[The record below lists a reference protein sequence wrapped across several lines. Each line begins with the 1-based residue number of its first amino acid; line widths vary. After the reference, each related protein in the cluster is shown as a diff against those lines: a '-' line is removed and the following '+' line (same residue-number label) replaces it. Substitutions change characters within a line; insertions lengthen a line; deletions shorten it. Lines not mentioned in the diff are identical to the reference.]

1 LMYRVTQLK
10 SDELFTDQC
19 RADLAFAYEEAIV
32 DSLVEKTNRAVDR
45 INVDSVVVAGGVGAN
60 KKLRSKMSE
69 TFHKKGVEMIYPSL
83 EFCTDNAAMIALTGS
98 YRLQQGILNKNYQ
111 ITINPRWS
119 IDKIYEEV
127 NAYG

>member
-1 LMYRVTQLK
+1 V
-10 SDELFTDQC
+10 
-19 RADLAFAYEEAIV
+19 
-32 DSLVEKTNRAVDR
+32 
-45 INVDSVVVAGGVGAN
+45 
-60 KKLRSKMSE
+60 
-69 TFHKKGVEMIYPSL
+69 IYPSL

-98 YRLQQGILNKNYQ
+98 YRFQQGILNKNYQ